1 VEQPYLLPE
10 AVLAHLKN
18 AYPEHALRDRRA
30 GLGARAED
38 YAEYL
43 RLYEE
48 FDLRRGESLSTDE
61 ILARLAALHRRSPRF
76 LEPLILQGYIL
87 QQRYRYGRRPEDLQN
102 LFEGVRQARLLA
114 PDDPRPLFSLYE
126 AALLANQLDRAEE
139 ALRQLERLQPGDTRL
154 LALRARLLDRQGQSQ
169 RALSLMQSAVQ
180 RMPSWHHLFWLAD
193 MEYRLGKVQDAR
205 AHLHALLDRSPGNYM
220 GESLLGQLELY
231 NGAPQRAEE
240 IYGRLARRSPQ
251 YGELG
256 NLGLAQF
263 MSGHFG
269 EAEKSYRQAVALQ
282 PRNPLAILNLADACL
297 LSGREREA
305 RSFYTQVLQL
315 AEQDPSAG
323 SDWQLSSVRAQS
335 LAHLGRKD
343 EAIAAVQ
350 KALQLAPDNPQAAY
364 EASLVY
370 VLLGDGNSARFN
382 ARRALE
388 QGVGPR
394 WFSFPWFAPL
404 REDPELRDLLRPGSQ
419 SL

>member
-1 VEQPYLLPE
+1 M
-10 AVLAHLKN
+10 
-18 AYPEHALRDRRA
+18 
-30 GLGARAED
+30 
-38 YAEYL
+38 
-43 RLYEE
+43 
-48 FDLRRGESLSTDE
+48 S
-61 ILARLAALHRRSPRF
+61 
-76 LEPLILQGYIL
+76 
-87 QQRYRYGRRPEDLQN
+87 
-102 LFEGVRQARLLA
+102 LFE
-114 PDDPRPLFSLYE
+114 
-126 AALLANQLDRAEE
+126 AAMLANQLDRAEE
-139 ALRQLERLQPGDTRL
+139 TLGQLERLQPGDARL
-154 LALRARLLDRQGQSQ
+154 LALRAQLLDRQGQGQ

-205 AHLHALLDRSPGNYM
+205 THLHALLDRSPGNYM

-263 MSGHFG
+263 MLGHFS

-305 RSFYTQVLQL
+305 RSLYTQVLQL

-404 REDPELRDLLRPGSQ
+404 REDPELRDLLRPRSQ